1 MGRKWYGSIDNRIEE
16 GRNYE
21 PDKTIKEGTDITV
34 YCWSDRQCKYV
45 TKVIDQ
51 KHIFVKD
58 YYVIADRAFG
68 SYSDRWKYFK
78 SLRDQEAYLNYW
90 YRSHPE
96 EAAEY
101 ERVMGRPYEYAD
113 LDEIKE
119 SSHEEE
125 WAFRYGHWNRV
136 TRFDNALAERIEERS
151 GQRGFFPKTEKEK
164 EAFEAGKEVVRYDRI
179 QEGISFGVRDYRY
192 DWGF

>member
-1 MGRKWYGSIDNRIEE
+1 MGRKWYGSINNRIEE
-16 GRNYE
+16 GHNYE
-21 PDKTIKEGTDITV
+21 SDKTIKVGTDVTV
-34 YCWSDRQCKYV
+34 YGWSDRQCKYV
-45 TKVIDQ
+45 TRVIDQ

-68 SYSDRWKYFK
+68 SYSNQWKYFK
-78 SLRDQEAYLNYW
+78 SLREQEAYLNDW

-101 ERVMGRPYEYAD
+101 ERVMGRPYEYAN

-125 WAFRYGHWNRV
+125 WAFRRGHWNRV
-136 TRFDNALAERIEERS
+136 IRFDKALAEKIEERS
-151 GQRGFFPKTEKEK
+151 GLRGFFPKTEKEK
-164 EAFEAGKEVVRYDRI
+164 KAFEAGKEVVRYDRI
-179 QEGISFGVRDYRY
+179 QEGISFGVRDFRH
-192 DWGF
+192 DWEF

>member
-1 MGRKWYGSIDNRIEE
+1 MGRKWYGSINNRIEE
-16 GRNYE
+16 GHNYE
-21 PDKTIKEGTDITV
+21 SDKKIKVGTDITT
-34 YCWSDRQCKYV
+34 YFWSDRQCKYV

-78 SLRDQEAYLNYW
+78 SLREQEAYLNDW

-101 ERVMGRPYEYAD
+101 ERIMGRPYEYTD
-113 LDEIKE
+113 LDGIEE
-119 SSHEEE
+119 SSQEEE
-125 WAFRYGHWNRV
+125 WVFRYGHWNRV
-136 TRFDNALAERIEERS
+136 TRFDKALAEKIEEKTGR
-151 GQRGFFPKTEKEK
+151 RGFFPKTEKEK
-164 EAFEAGKEVVRYDRI
+164 KAFEAGKEVVRYDRI
-179 QEGISFGVRDYRY
+179 QEGISFGVRDFRH
-192 DWGF
+192 DWEF

>member
-1 MGRKWYGSIDNRIEE
+1 MGRKWYGSINNRIEE
-16 GRNYE
+16 GHNYE
-21 PDKTIKEGTDITV
+21 PDKTIKEGTDVTV
-34 YCWSDRQCKYV
+34 YGWSDRQCKYV
-45 TKVIDQ
+45 IRVIDQ

-68 SYSDRWKYFK
+68 SHGDRWKYFK
-78 SLRDQEAYLNYW
+78 SLREQEAYLNDW

-101 ERVMGRPYEYAD
+101 ERAMGRPYEYTD
-113 LDEIKE
+113 LDEIE
-119 SSHEEE
+119 EPSHEEE
-125 WAFRYGHWNRV
+125 WIFRYGHWNRV
-136 TRFDNALAERIEERS
+136 IRFDKALAEKIEERS
-151 GQRGFFPKTEKEK
+151 GWRGFRPKTKKEE

-192 DWGF
+192 DWEF

>member
-1 MGRKWYGSIDNRIEE
+1 MGRKWYGSINNRIEE
-16 GRNYE
+16 GHNYE
-21 PDKTIKEGTDITV
+21 SDKTIKVGTDVTV
-34 YCWSDRQCKYV
+34 YGWSDRQCKYV

-58 YYVIADRAFG
+58 YYVIADRASG
-68 SYSDRWKYFK
+68 SYSNQWKYFK
-78 SLRDQEAYLNYW
+78 SLRDQEAYLNDW

-125 WAFRYGHWNRV
+125 WAFRRGHWNRV
-136 TRFDNALAERIEERS
+136 IRFDKALAEKIEERS
-151 GQRGFFPKTEKEK
+151 GLRGFSPKTKKEK

-192 DWGF
+192 DWEF

>member
-1 MGRKWYGSIDNRIEE
+1 MSRKWYGSIDNRIEE
-16 GRNYE
+16 GRNCE

-34 YCWSDRQCKYV
+34 YGWSDRQCKYV

-68 SYSDRWKYFK
+68 SHSDKWKYFK
-78 SLRDQEAYLNYW
+78 SLRDREAYLNDW

-101 ERVMGRPYEYAD
+101 ERVIGRPYEYTD
-113 LDEIKE
+113 LDEIE
-119 SSHEEE
+119 EPSHEEE
-125 WAFRYGHWNRV
+125 WIFRYGHWNRV
-136 TRFDNALAERIEERS
+136 TRFDKALAERIEERS
-151 GQRGFFPKTEKEK
+151 GWRGFRPKTKKEK
-164 EAFEAGKEVVRYDRI
+164 EAFEAGKEVVRYDMI
-179 QEGISFGVRDYRY
+179 QEGISFGVRDYHF
-192 DWGF
+192 DWEF

>member
-16 GRNYE
+16 GRNCE
-21 PDKTIKEGTDITV
+21 PDKKIKVGTDITV
-34 YCWSDRQCKYV
+34 YGWSDRQCKYV
-45 TKVIDQ
+45 TRVIDQ

-68 SYSDRWKYFK
+68 SYGDKWKYFK
-78 SLRDQEAYLNYW
+78 SLREQEAYLNDW

-101 ERVMGRPYEYAD
+101 ERVMGRPYEYTD
-113 LDEIKE
+113 LDEIE
-119 SSHEEE
+119 EPSHEEE
-125 WAFRYGHWNRV
+125 WVFRYGHWSRV
-136 TRFDNALAERIEERS
+136 TRFDKALAERIEERS
-151 GQRGFFPKTEKEK
+151 GLRGFFPKTKKEK

-192 DWGF
+192 DWEF

>member
-16 GRNYE
+16 GRNCE

-34 YCWSDRQCKYV
+34 YGWSDRQCKYV
-45 TKVIDQ
+45 TRVIDQ

-68 SYSDRWKYFK
+68 SYGDKWKYFK
-78 SLRDQEAYLNYW
+78 SLRDKEAYLNDW

-101 ERVMGRPYEYAD
+101 ERVMGRPYEYTD
-113 LDEIKE
+113 LDEIE
-119 SSHEEE
+119 EPSHEEE

-136 TRFDNALAERIEERS
+136 TRFDKALAEKIEGRS
-151 GQRGFFPKTEKEK
+151 GQRGFFPKTKKEE

-192 DWGF
+192 DWEF

>member
-1 MGRKWYGSIDNRIEE
+1 MGRKWYGSINNRIEE
-16 GRNYE
+16 GHNYE
-21 PDKTIKEGTDITV
+21 SDKTIKVGTDITT
-34 YCWSDRQCKYV
+34 YFWSDRQCKYV

-68 SYSDRWKYFK
+68 SYSNQWKYFK
-78 SLRDQEAYLNYW
+78 SLRDQQAYLNDW

-101 ERVMGRPYEYAD
+101 ERVMGRPYEYAN
-113 LDEIKE
+113 LDEIEE

-125 WAFRYGHWNRV
+125 WAFRRGHWNRV
-136 TRFDNALAERIEERS
+136 IRFDKALAEKIEERT
-151 GQRGFFPKTEKEK
+151 GLRGFFPKTEKEK

-192 DWGF
+192 DWEF

>member
-1 MGRKWYGSIDNRIEE
+1 MGRKWYGSINNRIEE
-16 GRNYE
+16 GHNYE
-21 PDKTIKEGTDITV
+21 SDKTIKVGTDVTV
-34 YCWSDRQCKYV
+34 YGWSDRQCKYV

-68 SYSDRWKYFK
+68 SYSNQWKYFK
-78 SLRDQEAYLNYW
+78 SLRDQEAYLNDW

-101 ERVMGRPYEYAD
+101 ERVMGRPYEYAN
-113 LDEIKE
+113 LDEIEE

-125 WAFRYGHWNRV
+125 WAFRRGHWNRV
-136 TRFDNALAERIEERS
+136 IRFDKALAEKIEERT
-151 GQRGFFPKTEKEK
+151 GLRGFFPKTEKEK

-192 DWGF
+192 DWEF

>member
-1 MGRKWYGSIDNRIEE
+1 MGRKWYGSINNRIEE

-21 PDKTIKEGTDITV
+21 PDKIIKEGTDVTV
-34 YCWSDRQCKYV
+34 YGWSDRQCKYV

-68 SYSDRWKYFK
+68 SRGDKWKYFK
-78 SLRDQEAYLNYW
+78 SLRDQEAYLNDW

-101 ERVMGRPYEYAD
+101 ERVMGRPYEYAN

-125 WAFRYGHWNRV
+125 WIFRYGHWNRV
-136 TRFDNALAERIEERS
+136 TRFDKALAERTEERS
-151 GQRGFFPKTEKEK
+151 GWRGFRPKTKKEK

-192 DWGF
+192 DWEF

>member
-1 MGRKWYGSIDNRIEE
+1 MGRKWYGSINNRIEE
-16 GRNYE
+16 GRNCE
-21 PDKTIKEGTDITV
+21 PDKTIKEGTDVTV
-34 YCWSDRQCKYV
+34 YGWSDRQCKYV
-45 TKVIDQ
+45 TRVIDQ

-68 SYSDRWKYFK
+68 SYGDRWKYFK
-78 SLRDQEAYLNYW
+78 SLRDKEAYLNDW

-101 ERVMGRPYEYAD
+101 ERVMGRPYEYTD
-113 LDEIKE
+113 LDEIE
-119 SSHEEE
+119 EPSNEEE
-125 WAFRYGHWNRV
+125 WIFRYGHWNRV
-136 TRFDNALAERIEERS
+136 IRFDKALAEKIEERS
-151 GQRGFFPKTEKEK
+151 GWRGFRPKTKKEK

-192 DWGF
+192 DWEF

>member
-21 PDKTIKEGTDITV
+21 PDKKIKVGTDITV

-68 SYSDRWKYFK
+68 SYGDRWKYFK
-78 SLRDQEAYLNYW
+78 SLRDQEAYLNDW

-136 TRFDNALAERIEERS
+136 TRFDKALAERIEERS
-151 GQRGFFPKTEKEK
+151 GQRGFLPKTEKEK

>member
-1 MGRKWYGSIDNRIEE
+1 MGRKWYGSINNRIEE
-16 GRNYE
+16 GHNYE
-21 PDKTIKEGTDITV
+21 SDKTIKVGTDVTV
-34 YCWSDRQCKYV
+34 YGWSDRQCKYV
-45 TKVIDQ
+45 TRVIDQ
-51 KHIFVKD
+51 KRIFVKD

-68 SYSDRWKYFK
+68 SYSNQWKYFK
-78 SLRDQEAYLNYW
+78 SLREQEAYLNDW

-113 LDEIKE
+113 LDEIEE
-119 SSHEEE
+119 SSQEEE
-125 WAFRYGHWNRV
+125 WAFRCGHWNRV
-136 TRFDNALAERIEERS
+136 IRFDKALAEKTEERT
-151 GQRGFFPKTEKEK
+151 GLRGFFPKTKKEK

-192 DWGF
+192 DWEF

>member
-16 GRNYE
+16 GRNCE
-21 PDKTIKEGTDITV
+21 PDKIIKVGTDITT

-78 SLRDQEAYLNYW
+78 SLRDQEAYLNDW

-96 EAAEY
+96 EAVEY
-101 ERVMGRPYEYAD
+101 ERVMGRPYEYTD

-136 TRFDNALAERIEERS
+136 TRFDKALAERIEERS
-151 GQRGFFPKTEKEK
+151 GLRGFFPKTKKEK

-192 DWGF
+192 DWSF

>member
-1 MGRKWYGSIDNRIEE
+1 MGRKWYGSINNRIEE
-16 GRNYE
+16 GHNYE
-21 PDKTIKEGTDITV
+21 SGKTIKVGTDITT
-34 YCWSDRQCKYV
+34 YFWSDRQCKYV
-45 TKVIDQ
+45 TKVVDQ

-58 YYVIADRAFG
+58 YYVIADRASG
-68 SYSDRWKYFK
+68 SHGDRWKYFK
-78 SLRDQEAYLNYW
+78 SLREQEAYLNDW

-101 ERVMGRPYEYAD
+101 ERAVGRPYEYAD
-113 LDEIKE
+113 LDEIEE

-136 TRFDNALAERIEERS
+136 IRFGKALAEKTEERS
-151 GQRGFFPKTEKEK
+151 GRRGFFPKTEKEK

-179 QEGISFGVRDYRY
+179 QEGISFGVRDFRY
-192 DWGF
+192 DWEF

>member
-1 MGRKWYGSIDNRIEE
+1 MGRKWYGSINNRIEE
-16 GRNYE
+16 GHNYE
-21 PDKTIKEGTDITV
+21 SDKKIKVGTDVTV
-34 YCWSDRQCKYV
+34 YGWSDRQCKYV
-45 TKVIDQ
+45 TRVIDQ

-68 SYSDRWKYFK
+68 SYGDRWKYFK
-78 SLRDQEAYLNYW
+78 SLRDQEAYLNDW

-136 TRFDNALAERIEERS
+136 IRFDKALAERIKDRS
-151 GQRGFFPKTEKEK
+151 GQCGFFPKTKKEK

-179 QEGISFGVRDYRY
+179 QEGISFGVRDCRY
-192 DWGF
+192 DWEF

>member
-21 PDKTIKEGTDITV
+21 PDKVIKVGTDITV
-34 YCWSDRQCKYV
+34 YGWSDRQCKYV
-45 TKVIDQ
+45 TRVIDQ

-78 SLRDQEAYLNYW
+78 SLREQEAYLNDW

-119 SSHEEE
+119 SSREEE

-136 TRFDNALAERIEERS
+136 TRFDKALAERTEEGS
-151 GQRGFFPKTEKEK
+151 GLRGFFPKTEKEE

>member
-1 MGRKWYGSIDNRIEE
+1 MSRKWYGSIDNRIEE

-34 YCWSDRQCKYV
+34 YGWSDRQCKYV

-68 SYSDRWKYFK
+68 SHSDKWKYFK
-78 SLRDQEAYLNYW
+78 SLRDREAYLNDW

-101 ERVMGRPYEYAD
+101 ERVIGRPYEYTD
-113 LDEIKE
+113 LDEIE
-119 SSHEEE
+119 EPSHEEE
-125 WAFRYGHWNRV
+125 WIFRYGHWNRV
-136 TRFDNALAERIEERS
+136 TRFDKALAERIEERS
-151 GQRGFFPKTEKEK
+151 GWRGFRPKTKKEK
-164 EAFEAGKEVVRYDRI
+164 EAFEAGKEVVRYDMI
-179 QEGISFGVRDYRY
+179 QEGISFGVRDYHF
-192 DWGF
+192 DWEF

>member
-1 MGRKWYGSIDNRIEE
+1 MGRKWYGSINNRIEE
-16 GRNYE
+16 GHNYE
-21 PDKTIKEGTDITV
+21 SDKTIKVGTDITV

-68 SYSDRWKYFK
+68 SHGDRWKYFK
-78 SLRDQEAYLNYW
+78 SLREQEAYLNDW

-101 ERVMGRPYEYAD
+101 ERIMGKPYEYTD
-113 LDEIKE
+113 LDGIEE

-136 TRFDNALAERIEERS
+136 TRFDKALAEKIEEKTGR
-151 GQRGFFPKTEKEK
+151 RGFFPKTEKEK
-164 EAFEAGKEVVRYDRI
+164 KAFEAGKEVVRYDRI
-179 QEGISFGVRDYRY
+179 QEGISFGVRDFRH
-192 DWGF
+192 DWEF

>member
-16 GRNYE
+16 GRNCE
-21 PDKTIKEGTDITV
+21 PDKIIKEGTDVTV
-34 YCWSDRQCKYV
+34 YGWSDRQCKYV
-45 TKVIDQ
+45 TRVIDQ

-68 SYSDRWKYFK
+68 SYGDKWKYFK
-78 SLRDQEAYLNYW
+78 SLRDQEAYLNDW

-101 ERVMGRPYEYAD
+101 ERVMGRPYEYTD
-113 LDEIKE
+113 LDEIE
-119 SSHEEE
+119 EPSHEEE
-125 WAFRYGHWNRV
+125 WIFRYGHWNRV
-136 TRFDNALAERIEERS
+136 IRFDKALAERIEERS
-151 GQRGFFPKTEKEK
+151 GLCGFCPKTKKEK
-164 EAFEAGKEVVRYDRI
+164 KAFEAGKEVVRYDRI

-192 DWGF
+192 DWEF

>member
-1 MGRKWYGSIDNRIEE
+1 MGRKWYGSINNRIEE
-16 GRNYE
+16 GHNYE
-21 PDKTIKEGTDITV
+21 SDKTIKEGTDVTV
-34 YCWSDRQCKYV
+34 YGWSDRQCKYV

-58 YYVIADRAFG
+58 YYVIADRASG
-68 SYSDRWKYFK
+68 SYSNQWKYFK
-78 SLRDQEAYLNYW
+78 SLRDQEAYLNDW

-125 WAFRYGHWNRV
+125 WAFRRGHWNRV
-136 TRFDNALAERIEERS
+136 IRFDKALAEKIEERS
-151 GQRGFFPKTEKEK
+151 GLRGFSPKTKKEK

-192 DWGF
+192 DWEF

>member
-1 MGRKWYGSIDNRIEE
+1 MGRKWYGSINNRIEE
-16 GRNYE
+16 GRNCE
-21 PDKTIKEGTDITV
+21 PDEKIKVGTDVTV

-78 SLRDQEAYLNYW
+78 SLRDREAYLNDW

-101 ERVMGRPYEYAD
+101 ERIMGRPYECAD
-113 LDEIKE
+113 LDEIE
-119 SSHEEE
+119 EPSHEEE

-136 TRFDNALAERIEERS
+136 TRFDKALAEKIEERS
-151 GQRGFFPKTEKEK
+151 GWRGFRPKTKKEK

-192 DWGF
+192 DWEF

>member
-1 MGRKWYGSIDNRIEE
+1 MGRKWYGSINNRIEE
-16 GRNYE
+16 GHNYE
-21 PDKTIKEGTDITV
+21 SDKTIKVGTDVTV
-34 YCWSDRQCKYV
+34 YGWSDRQCKYV

-68 SYSDRWKYFK
+68 SYSNQWKYFK
-78 SLRDQEAYLNYW
+78 SLRDQEAYLNDW

-101 ERVMGRPYEYAD
+101 ERVMGRPYEYAN

-125 WAFRYGHWNRV
+125 WAFRRGHWNRV
-136 TRFDNALAERIEERS
+136 TRFDKALAEKTEERS
-151 GQRGFFPKTEKEK
+151 GLRGFFPKTEKEK
-164 EAFEAGKEVVRYDRI
+164 EAFEEGKEVVRYDRI

-192 DWGF
+192 DWEL